1 MCFITNSVKVGVVD
15 GCAEHSSLMTKSGV
29 HVVFQTNT
37 WCWILTTT
45 RLFSSTFHFH
55 NPYNILP
62 FVSEEKVETLQNIVS
77 EILQNDSVW
86 RFVSVCSDNVL
97 LPKFTYNIR
106 KAFFILFF
114 LPDCI
119 QVFLVKFN
127 KHGRL
132 PKDFLKSSFS
142 RGCKAVEFK
151 SRPPGLQHLRAR
163 ASYSPQAEVF
173 LPGRQTA

>member
-1 MCFITNSVKVGVVD
+1 MCRTFIADDK
-15 GCAEHSSLMTKSGV
+15 EWSSCCVSDQHMMLD
-29 HVVFQTNT
+29 F
-37 WCWILTTT
+37 
-45 RLFSSTFHFH
+45 RLFSSTFHLH

-62 FVSEEKVETLQNIVS
+62 FVSEEKVETLRNIVS

-86 RFVSVCSDNVL
+86 RFVSVCSDKVL